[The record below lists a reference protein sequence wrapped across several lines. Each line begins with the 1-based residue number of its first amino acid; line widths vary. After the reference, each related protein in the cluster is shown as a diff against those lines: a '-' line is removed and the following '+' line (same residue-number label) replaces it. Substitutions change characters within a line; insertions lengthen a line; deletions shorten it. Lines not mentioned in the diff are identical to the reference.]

1 MRFVHLV
8 LIKNSKNKTKVMD
21 MCGKNQ
27 EKILRLQFQKRLNN
41 KKVIR
46 EISDLLENFVW
57 FNITTY
63 EYGDPINPINQWR
76 PKSNYI
82 EMPTQVTVVKQHCFV
97 CL

>member
-1 MRFVHLV
+1 
-8 LIKNSKNKTKVMD
+8 

-57 FNITTY
+57 LMCDIKK
-63 EYGDPINPINQWR
+63 INDFI
-76 PKSNYI
+76 KD
-82 EMPTQVTVVKQHCFV
+82 
-97 CL
+97 

>member
-1 MRFVHLV
+1 
-8 LIKNSKNKTKVMD
+8 MD

-57 FNITTY
+57 FNNTLSSLSAVCYFHVTAIVWSGKFGLF
-63 EYGDPINPINQWR
+63 EF
-76 PKSNYI
+76 SN
-82 EMPTQVTVVKQHCFV
+82 
-97 CL
+97 

>member
-1 MRFVHLV
+1 
-8 LIKNSKNKTKVMD
+8 

-57 FNITTY
+57 FNWKI
-63 EYGDPINPINQWR
+63 IKI
-76 PKSNYI
+76 S
-82 EMPTQVTVVKQHCFV
+82 
-97 CL
+97 L